1 MVAFNPGIDEDPVA
15 WLKDWSYMTL
25 RPTDILILRP
35 ARKLSAEEI
44 ERMYLQLSKLIENKV
59 IIVPA
64 DMEVGIL
71 ENYTVSI
78 SDIGWSAHSGD
89 EVADEE
95 ASSDE

>member
-1 MVAFNPGIDEDPVA
+1 MVFNPGIDVD

-25 RPTDILILRP
+25 RPTDILVLRP
-35 ARKLSAEEI
+35 GRRLSAEEI

-78 SDIGWSAHSGD
+78 SDISWSAHSGD
-89 EVADEE
+89 EIADE
-95 ASSDE
+95 DNDG